1 MTDRTLFRASAVALV
16 AAAMASAP
24 ALAATG
30 SPAAASPAPAP
41 TTGSMSAAPSASP
54 QTIARAGKALHQVL
68 EINHSYGA
76 KLAHT
81 TDPAGKQRLI
91 ASAKDKATTAITA
104 QGLTVRQYDQV
115 LAEARQNPALRA
127 RLFAA
132 AGLPAQK

>member
-1 MTDRTLFRASAVALV
+1 MTDRTLFRASAVALI
-16 AAAMASAP
+16 AAAMAGAP

-30 SPAAASPAPAP
+30 SPAAASPAPA
-41 TTGSMSAAPSASP
+41 TGSMSAAPSASP
-54 QTIARAGKALHQVL
+54 QTVAKAGKALHQVL
-68 EINHSYGA
+68 EINHSYGS

>member
-1 MTDRTLFRASAVALV
+1 MTDRTLFRASAVALI
-16 AAAMASAP
+16 AAAMAGAP

-30 SPAAASPAPAP
+30 SPAAAAPAP

>member
-1 MTDRTLFRASAVALV
+1 MTDRTLFRASAVALI
-16 AAAMASAP
+16 AAAMAGAP

-30 SPAAASPAPAP
+30 SPAAAAPAP

-91 ASAKDKATTAITA
+91 AAAKDKASAAITA

>member
-30 SPAAASPAPAP
+30 SPAAAAPAP

-54 QTIARAGKALHQVL
+54 QTVAKAGKALHQVL

>member
-1 MTDRTLFRASAVALV
+1 MTDQTLFRAGAVALF
-16 AAAMASAP
+16 AAA
-24 ALAATG
+24 LG
-30 SPAAASPAPAP
+30 ASPAFAATAPQSAPTPMPAP
-41 TTGSMSAAPSASP
+41 TTGSMQAAPAASP
-54 QTIARAGKALHQVL
+54 QTVAKAGKALHQVL
-68 EINHSYGA
+68 DINHTYGA

-91 ASAKDKATTAITA
+91 AAAKDKASAAITA

-132 AGLPAQK
+132 AGLSPQK

>member
-1 MTDRTLFRASAVALV
+1 MTDRTLFRASAVALI
-16 AAAMASAP
+16 AAAMAGAP

-30 SPAAASPAPAP
+30 SPAAAAPAPA
-41 TTGSMSAAPSASP
+41 TGSMSAAPSASP

>member
-1 MTDRTLFRASAVALV
+1 MTDRTLFRASAVALI
-16 AAAMASAP
+16 AAAMAGAP

-30 SPAAASPAPAP
+30 SPAAAAPAP

-54 QTIARAGKALHQVL
+54 QTVAKAGKALHQVL
-68 EINHSYGA
+68 EINHSYGS

>member
-30 SPAAASPAPAP
+30 SPAAAAPAP

>member
-1 MTDRTLFRASAVALV
+1 MTDRTLFRASAVALI

-30 SPAAASPAPAP
+30 SPAAAAPAP

-91 ASAKDKATTAITA
+91 ASAKDRATAAITS

>member
-1 MTDRTLFRASAVALV
+1 MTDRTLFRASAVALI

-30 SPAAASPAPAP
+30 SPAAAAPAP

-91 ASAKDKATTAITA
+91 ASAKDKATAAITS

-127 RLFAA
+127 RLLAA

>member
-1 MTDRTLFRASAVALV
+1 MTDRTLFRASAVALI

-30 SPAAASPAPAP
+30 SPAAAAPAP

>member
-30 SPAAASPAPAP
+30 SPAAASPAPA
-41 TTGSMSAAPSASP
+41 TGSMSAAPSASP
-54 QTIARAGKALHQVL
+54 QTVAKAGKALHQVL
-68 EINHSYGA
+68 EINHSYGS

-91 ASAKDKATTAITA
+91 ASAKDKATAAITS

>member
-1 MTDRTLFRASAVALV
+1 MTDRTLFRASAVALI

-30 SPAAASPAPAP
+30 SPAAAAPAPA
-41 TTGSMSAAPSASP
+41 TGSMSAAPSASP
-54 QTIARAGKALHQVL
+54 QTVAKAGKALHQVL

>member
-1 MTDRTLFRASAVALV
+1 MTDRTLFRASAVALI

-30 SPAAASPAPAP
+30 SPAAAAPAP

-91 ASAKDKATTAITA
+91 ASAKDKATAAITS
-104 QGLTVRQYDQV
+104 QGLTIRQYDQV

>member
-30 SPAAASPAPAP
+30 SPAAAAPAPA
-41 TTGSMSAAPSASP
+41 TGSMSAAPSASP

>member
-1 MTDRTLFRASAVALV
+1 MTDRTLFRASAVALI
-16 AAAMASAP
+16 AAAMAGAP

-30 SPAAASPAPAP
+30 SPAAAAPAP

-54 QTIARAGKALHQVL
+54 QTVAKAGKALHQVL

>member
-1 MTDRTLFRASAVALV
+1 MTDRTLFRASAVALI

-30 SPAAASPAPAP
+30 SPAAASPAPA
-41 TTGSMSAAPSASP
+41 TGSMSAAPSASP
-54 QTIARAGKALHQVL
+54 QTVAKAGKALHQVL
-68 EINHSYGA
+68 EINHSYGS

>member
-30 SPAAASPAPAP
+30 SPAAAAPAPA
-41 TTGSMSAAPSASP
+41 TGPMSAAPSASP

>member
-1 MTDRTLFRASAVALV
+1 MTDRTLFRASAVALI
-16 AAAMASAP
+16 AAAMAGAP

-30 SPAAASPAPAP
+30 SPAAAAPAP

-91 ASAKDKATTAITA
+91 ASAKDKATAAITS

>member
-1 MTDRTLFRASAVALV
+1 MTDRTLFRASAVALI

-30 SPAAASPAPAP
+30 SPAAASPAPA
-41 TTGSMSAAPSASP
+41 TGSMSAAPSASP
-54 QTIARAGKALHQVL
+54 QTVAKAGKALHQVL
-68 EINHSYGA
+68 EINHSYGS

-91 ASAKDKATTAITA
+91 ASAKDKATAAITS

>member
-1 MTDRTLFRASAVALV
+1 
-16 AAAMASAP
+16 
-24 ALAATG
+24 
-30 SPAAASPAPAP
+30 
-41 TTGSMSAAPSASP
+41 SMSAAPSASP

>member
-1 MTDRTLFRASAVALV
+1 MTDRTLFRASAVALI

-30 SPAAASPAPAP
+30 SPAAAAPAPA
-41 TTGSMSAAPSASP
+41 TGSMSAAPSASP